1 MALVDE
7 IDELIPRRT
16 VAGIL
21 TNLHREISEQTN
33 AFRNFD
39 TDLSL
44 KLKNSFSESMAPL
57 QERMLTTIE
66 HLNAHLRSAEAHKQ
80 ESITANLSSA
90 LTELRQSLSSTLVQ
104 MGDRFTEALSSKAS
118 GEFDRLSEALAGTT
132 QLMQQMSVQSQSSQQ
147 QLNEVIT
154 HARNMTQEQL
164 TIGRNQTEELTA
176 VLSRLMTQMTETAGS
191 SVAGISA
198 TLTAAMS
205 DMSSKI
211 TELSDQMSISMTA
224 SSQKAA
230 DTANA
235 VVEQAGSWT
244 AKTSQQLNDL
254 LNRHQALV
262 DRIGNASQAMDGVM
276 LQLKESGP
284 QLAAVSNNLKAVA
297 GEVSAATSRAAQ
309 AAAAM
314 QTAQDAV
321 AKPPAIPKPKFKQLL
336 TWRNRFRATCRRTNR
351 CLLVY
356 VLSAGRY

>member
-244 AKTSQQLNDL
+244 AKTSQQ
-254 LNRHQALV
+254 
-262 DRIGNASQAMDGVM
+262 
-276 LQLKESGP
+276 ESGP